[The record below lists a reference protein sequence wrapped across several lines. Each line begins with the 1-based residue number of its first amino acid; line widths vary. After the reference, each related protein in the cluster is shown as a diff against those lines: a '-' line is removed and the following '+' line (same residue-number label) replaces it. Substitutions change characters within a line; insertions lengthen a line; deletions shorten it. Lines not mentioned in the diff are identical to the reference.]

1 MPVKPRPDGYHA
13 VTPYLTV
20 PGVAS
25 VLDFLERTF
34 GAVTTDRHDLPDGRV
49 IHAELRIGDSML
61 MLGEPKTPD
70 GARPSNLYV
79 YVDDVDA
86 AYRRGLAAGGTSVLE
101 PADQFYGD
109 RNAGV
114 RDAAGNQWWIAKHVE
129 DVPPEEMERRA
140 REHAEKQARA

>member
-25 VLDFLERTF
+25 VLEFIERTF
-34 GAVTTDRHDLPDGRV
+34 GAVTTERHGTPDGRV
-49 IHAELRIGDSML
+49 VHAEVRIGDSML
-61 MLGEPKTPD
+61 MFGEPHTPEQS
-70 GARPSNLYV
+70 RPSNLYV

-86 AYRRGLAAGGTSVLE
+86 VYKRALAAGARSVME

-114 RDAAGNQWWIAKHVE
+114 ADSAGNQWWIAKHVE
-129 DVPPEEMERRA
+129 DVPPEEIERRA
-140 REHAEKQARA
+140 AEHAKKQGKH